1 MVKSSSKPSSKSG
14 STRNT
19 AELLRW
25 LQENPPD
32 SFASHSR
39 ADVLHQEREATRLWD
54 EQVARDQ
61 AASEVSRQRA
71 AELERLYGP
80 DYREIVRSSGRARA
94 QAWACTHFRD
104 SSATQEEETTDTDW
118 RPASASLR
126 PNITSEELIRDI
138 LAALLEL
145 GVVSTWGNNLAL
157 QQDLQVSDPVIA
169 RRVGILRLRF
179 NPESIPD
186 SATYRRLI
194 LLTSSGLQGLASTVS
209 DFLRENQHVKCLPM
223 CKVGSMQAECLGNER
238 RRC

>member
-39 ADVLHQEREATRLWD
+39 TNVLHQEREATRLWD

-71 AELERLYGP
+71 AELECLYGP

-94 QAWACTHFRD
+94 QAWARTHFRD
-104 SSATQEEETTDTDW
+104 SSATQEEETTDADW

-138 LAALLEL
+138 LAALLE
-145 GVVSTWGNNLAL
+145 
-157 QQDLQVSDPVIA
+157 VSDPVIA

-209 DFLRENQHVKCLPM
+209 DFLRENQ
-223 CKVGSMQAECLGNER
+223 QE
-238 RRC
+238 